1 MDSKELILKGVYV
14 IFAEL
19 VDTGYGKSITI
30 DATDADTQKAI
41 EEWVSANSING
52 GKAKFKDYINKDGVT
67 TKQYSF
73 KISDYTDFKFKS
85 ADVEDAGLGYG
96 AKINLVAR
104 AFEYNNKFGS
114 GTSAS
119 LSAVYVID
127 GATNNAMNKIAE

>member
-1 MDSKELILKGVYV
+1 MESKEIVLKGVYV

-19 VDTGYGKSITI
+19 VDAGYGKSITI
-30 DATDADTQKAI
+30 DASDADTQKAI
-41 EEWVSANSING
+41 TEWVKANNING
-52 GKAKFKDYINKDGVT
+52 GVAKFKDYTNKDGVT

-104 AFEYNNKFGS
+104 AFEYNNKFGQ
-114 GTSAS
+114 GISAS